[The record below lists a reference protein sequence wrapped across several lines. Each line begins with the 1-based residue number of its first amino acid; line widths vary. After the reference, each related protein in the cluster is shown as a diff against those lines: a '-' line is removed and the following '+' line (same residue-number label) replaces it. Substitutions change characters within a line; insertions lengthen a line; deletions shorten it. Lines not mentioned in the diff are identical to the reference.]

1 MSWQQIV
8 FCVENW
14 SIETVNMELC
24 QAKARTA
31 YLQNTM
37 PLLKHG
43 KKLELIN
50 QSLVPL
56 RAMAIHTLLHPNS
69 KPSLSELQQ
78 KLFFKLQQQEE
89 LVLLF
94 AVLEKYGDNEE
105 NTDSS
110 VIFFRQFYAIFN
122 TTNENNMN
130 EYIALIDSCLTSFDA
145 MQAIY
150 GV

>member
-1 MSWQQIV
+1 
-8 FCVENW
+8 
-14 SIETVNMELC
+14 MELC
-24 QAKARTA
+24 QAKARMA
-31 YLQNTM
+31 YLQKTM

-56 RAMAIHTLLHPNS
+56 RAMAIHKLVHPNS

-89 LVLLF
+89 MVLLF
-94 AVLEKYGDNEE
+94 AVLEKYTDNEK

-110 VIFFRQFYAIFN
+110 VIFLRQFYAIFN
-122 TTNENNMN
+122 TTNENNLN
-130 EYIALIDSCLTSFDA
+130 EYIALIDNCIKSFDA
-145 MQAIY
+145 MQTIY
-150 GV
+150 CV